1 MKEKKYKYQN
11 HRILAHKFMEEE
23 NLEKAREQ
31 FEIIVS
37 RQPQQMEEEDFIDL
51 GLIYIETERYEDA
64 ARIYMQ
70 LMIWYP
76 ESAQGYYGLALIEEE
91 KGNQDE
97 AIEYYLKAIEVEP
110 DYTDACFFLAS
121 LYDDLEMTEEAIY
134 WYRYLLNLEPEHF
147 WGNLNLGAV
156 YEGMDELE
164 KAADFFDKAQSIEEH
179 YLVYFNQGVL
189 AKRQNRY
196 EDAVAAYR
204 HSLELEKSYVY
215 TYINLAVLYREN
227 NELQNVE
234 STLLQGIDYAND
246 SYLLEYH
253 LACLYSCIEQP
264 ANVMHHIEK
273 ALLAHPSFI
282 EQVRTDEDLL
292 PYVGKIESWMETWK
306 RAT

>member
-1 MKEKKYKYQN
+1 MKEKQYKYQN

-51 GLIYIETERYEDA
+51 GLIYIETECYEEA
-64 ARIYMQ
+64 ARIYAK
-70 LMIWYP
+70 LMFWYP

-91 KGNQDE
+91 KGNMDL
-97 AIEYYLKAIEVEP
+97 AIDYYLKAIEVEP
-110 DYTDACFFLAS
+110 DYLDACFFLAA
-121 LYDDLEMTEEAIY
+121 LYDDMEMSEKAIY
-134 WYRYLLNLEPEHF
+134 WYKYLLDLEPEHF

-156 YEGMDELE
+156 YEGMDDLE
-164 KAADFFDKAQSIEEH
+164 EASFYFDRAQSIEEH

-189 AKRQNRY
+189 AKRQNHAM
-196 EDAVAAYR
+196 DAIHAY
-204 HSLELEKSYVY
+204 HKSLELDSTYVY
-215 TYINLAVLYREN
+215 TYINLAVLYREMGAF
-227 NELQNVE
+227 QDVE
-234 STLLQGIDYAND
+234 SILLQGIKCANHA
-246 SYLLEYH
+246 YLLEYH

-264 ANVMHHIEK
+264 EEVMHHIEK

-282 EQVRTDEDLL
+282 EQVRTDEDLV
-292 PYVGKIESWMETWK
+292 PYVDKIELWLENWK